1 MDELA
6 EELIAAAHLGRR
18 WLIERVERA
27 RRSAEKH
34 AKAAQSLRKFGGG
47 SAEVDRAWPRSIGG
61 KLPTPW

>member
-34 AKAAQSLRKFGGG
+34 AKAA
-47 SAEVDRAWPRSIGG
+47 
-61 KLPTPW
+61 